1 VRLGIYGARRNG
13 GRNTPRVGARRWRQT
28 ERNAVIM
35 AALPISI
42 HHRLLGVRPLLHDW
56 SKRGLKRALVGL
68 GQLCLAHGWWRGVAA
83 ITGILRRGGLGDA

>member
-1 VRLGIYGARRNG
+1 
-13 GRNTPRVGARRWRQT
+13 
-28 ERNAVIM
+28 M